1 MGTSILFEFTAP
13 WIATTPHD
21 GGQPRV
27 LCVEGQFACWSF
39 GCIDAAQVCDG
50 RRDCLDGSDEER
62 CGMYH
67 SLVEE
72 FYKKTLSVEKSFY

>member
-1 MGTSILFEFTAP
+1 M
-13 WIATTPHD
+13 
-21 GGQPRV
+21 

-72 FYKKTLSVEKSFY
+72 LLEKNTVSGEKFLLIKLVP